1 MKVSSTGN
9 SRPPGER
16 PAADG
21 HTGRSDAKSRTRAS
35 VGGASSPRL
44 PHERDE
50 SSDSGTG
57 APSDV
62 MHIAHDD
69 AESGKVATDKSEE
82 TNDAYDRLRSRVPG
96 KERDPR

>member
-1 MKVSSTGN
+1 MKVPSTGKFDSTKN
-9 SRPPGER
+9 TTGVTTRGGPPPSG
-16 PAADG
+16 
-21 HTGRSDAKSRTRAS
+21 TRAD
-35 VGGASSPRL
+35 VDGESSPRL

-69 AESGKVATDKSEE
+69 VESGKVATDKSEG
-82 TNDAYDRLRSRVPG
+82 TDATYEKLRSRVPG